1 MPLTLRQKR
10 FSDEYIKSGNA
21 YQSAIKAGY
30 SEKTAKN
37 ATRQLL
43 ENNGIKKYINEQTKK
58 LQSENIADEKEALNT
73 LTLIMRGQ
81 IKSTKIVVD
90 NKGEEHEIATEPTI
104 AERMSASKE
113 ILKRYPLNSQLE
125 TQKLKTTID
134 LLKARIKLLSPDDQ
148 EQVTKIDQLLTLLST
163 TDEAK

>member
-43 ENNGIKKYINEQTKK
+43 ENTGIKKYINEQTKK

-81 IKSTKIVVD
+81 IKSKKIVVD
-90 NKGEEHEIATEPTI
+90 NKGDEHEIETEPTI

-134 LLKARIKLLSPDDQ
+134 LLKARIKLLSPDEQ
-148 EQVTKIDQLLTLLST
+148 EQVTKLDQLLTLLSN
-163 TDEAK
+163 EAK